1 MLLLYAKV
9 TRLLEGKRND
19 KKIQEYL
26 SVKNASERK

>member
-19 KKIQEYL
+19 KIQEYL